1 MPETQKLE
9 FDILDSNGTEYHRW
23 VTDVETTFIGKEI
36 LSTIRAP
43 DANTKAPPA
52 SAKAQALM
60 FLRRH
65 MAPSLRWE
73 YMQVKDPYELWTA
86 LHGRFGNIQDTLLPD
101 LKVKWNDIRFLDFKT
116 VAEFNSEM
124 LRLRAM
130 LQFCKVTLT
139 EADLIEKTLST
150 FPASALILSKQYR
163 MEYNAKRITTFN
175 QLVNLLQV
183 AEKHDTIMM
192 NNNSRPVGTKKVP
205 EANYGKSA
213 KSGRN
218 PNTKGNINGRS
229 GPYNRPD
236 MEGNR
241 NNVAPNRGNY
251 VPRGRGIGGRG
262 MGRGGYANVGHG
274 WHGNKVYNRTQNHPP
289 KAQVARRNNEAGGAN
304 ELCYRCGSNDHWFKQ
319 CKASNRLA
327 EDYKKYC
334 ESREQEAYYAED
346 TGDEKDV
353 NLTIADFKVD
363 QSNEKTMEAPDFD

>member
-43 DANTKAPPA
+43 DANTKAPST

-175 QLVNLLQV
+175 QLINLLQV

-218 PNTKGNINGRS
+218 PIAKGKANGRP
-229 GPYNRPD
+229 GPYNRPNK
-236 MEGNR
+236 EGNR
-241 NNVAPNRGNY
+241 NNVATNRGNFA
-251 VPRGRGIGGRG
+251 PRGRGNGGRG
-262 MGRGGYANVGHG
+262 FGRGSHTNTGQGG
-274 WHGNKVYNRTQNHPP
+274 RGNKVYNRTQNNPP
-289 KAQVARRNNEAGGAN
+289 RAQVARRNNEADGAH
-304 ELCYRCGSNDHWFKQ
+304 ELCFRCGSYDHWFRQ
-319 CKASNRLA
+319 CKASNKLA
-327 EDYKKYC
+327 ADYKAFR
-334 ESREQEAYYAED
+334 ESREQEAYYGED
-346 TGDEKDV
+346 TGDENDV

-363 QSNEKTMEAPDFD
+363 QSKEETMEVPDFN